1 MVLFNL
7 NDGWNLL
14 FCGYWSG
21 FEFISKKGKGMHFE
35 TKLLHGA
42 YAPEEKTGATTTP
55 IFQSSAFAYESAEE
69 LEAVFAGRAP
79 GFVYSRINNPTL
91 DRFERRM
98 TVLEDGL
105 ASVSCASGMAAI
117 STTVLALAGSGDEI
131 ISGNSIFGGT
141 YSLFAHTLARYGIS
155 TRFVET
161 TDVEAYRQVVSHRTR
176 LIFVET
182 IGNPKLDV
190 PDIRAI
196 AEVAKEHGIV
206 LVVDN
211 TVTTPMLCQPKALG
225 ADIVIHSTSKYI
237 NGHGNAIGGTIVD
250 CGTFDWDNP
259 RYAHLKEYFDRAGQ
273 FAFVASL
280 RNRVHRDLGCC
291 FSPFNAFL
299 MSIGMESLALRMER
313 HCSNATAVAET
324 LSGDSRIEHVV
335 YPGLSSHPNHAVAS
349 RQFGGMYG
357 GLLTLRLGTK
367 QRCFKFINTLKHAQ
381 NLANLG
387 DAKTLIIHPAST
399 ICREANDAERTAMGV
414 TDDLVRISIGIEHVD
429 DIREDIAQA
438 LNSMAT

>member
-1 MVLFNL
+1 
-7 NDGWNLL
+7 
-14 FCGYWSG
+14 
-21 FEFISKKGKGMHFE
+21 MHLE

-42 YAPEEKTGATTTP
+42 YAPEEKTGATSLP
-55 IFQSSAFAYESAEE
+55 IFQSSAFAYESAEQ
-69 LEAVFAGRAP
+69 LESVFAGRAP

-98 TVLEDGL
+98 TALEEGL
-105 ASVSCASGMAAI
+105 ASVACASGMAAI
-117 STTVLALAGSGDEI
+117 STTALALAGAGDEI
-131 ISGNSIFGGT
+131 VSGNSIFGGT
-141 YSLFAHTLARYGIS
+141 YSLFAHTLPRYGIT

-161 TDVEAYRQVVSHRTR
+161 TDVDAYRDAITDRTR

-190 PDIRAI
+190 PDIEAI
-196 AEVAKEHGIV
+196 AAVAREHGIV

-211 TVTTPMLCQPKALG
+211 TVTTPVLCRPKALG

-250 CGTFDWDNP
+250 CGTFDWGTP
-259 RYAHLKEYFDRAGQ
+259 RYAHLKEYHDRVRQ

-291 FSPFNAFL
+291 FTPFNAFL

-313 HCSNATAVAET
+313 HCSNAAAVAEV
-324 LSGDSRIEHVV
+324 LSRDARVEHVR
-335 YPGLSSHPNHAVAS
+335 YPGLPAHPNHKVAG
-349 RQFGGMYG
+349 RQFDDTYG
-357 GLLTLRLGTK
+357 ALLTLQLGTK
-367 QRCFKFINTLKHAQ
+367 ARCFKFINALQHVQ

-387 DAKTLIIHPAST
+387 DAKTLVIHPAST
-399 ICREANDAERTAMGV
+399 FCREANDSERNAMGV
-414 TDDLVRISIGIEHVD
+414 TEDLVRVSIGIEHVD
-429 DIREDIAQA
+429 DICEDITQA
-438 LNSMAT
+438 LNGVAT

>member
-1 MVLFNL
+1 MYVHL
-7 NDGWNLL
+7 
-14 FCGYWSG
+14 
-21 FEFISKKGKGMHFE
+21 E

-42 YAPEEKTGATTTP
+42 YAPEEKTGATVSP
-55 IFQSSAFAYESAEE
+55 IFQSSAYAYESAED

-91 DRFERRM
+91 DRFEKRM
-98 TVLEDGL
+98 TTLEDGL
-105 ASVSCASGMAAI
+105 ASVACASGMAAI
-117 STTVLALAGSGDEI
+117 STVALALAGSGDEI
-131 ISGNSIFGGT
+131 VSGNSIFGGT
-141 YSLFAHTLARYGIS
+141 YSLFSHTLTRYGIT

-161 TDVEAYRQVVSHRTR
+161 TDVEAYRQAITDRTR

-190 PDIRAI
+190 PDISAI
-196 AEVAKEHGIV
+196 AAVAREHGIV

-211 TVTTPMLCQPKALG
+211 TVTTPVLCRPKELG
-225 ADIVIHSTSKYI
+225 ADIVVHSTSKYI

-259 RYAHLKEYFDRAGQ
+259 RYTHLKEYYDRVRQ

-313 HCSNATAVAET
+313 HCSNAAAVAED
-324 LSGDSRIEHVV
+324 LNADSNVEHVG
-335 YPGLSSHPNHAVAS
+335 YPGLEAHPNHDVAT

-367 QRCFKFINTLKHAQ
+367 QRCFTFINALKHAQ

-387 DAKTLIIHPAST
+387 DAKSLIVHPAST
-399 ICREANDAERTAMGV
+399 FCREANDAEREAMGV
-414 TDDLVRISIGIEHVD
+414 TDDLVRVSIGIEHVD
-429 DIREDIAQA
+429 DIREDITQA
-438 LNSMAT
+438 LKRMAT

>member
-1 MVLFNL
+1 
-7 NDGWNLL
+7 
-14 FCGYWSG
+14 
-21 FEFISKKGKGMHFE
+21 MHLE

-42 YAPEEKTGATTTP
+42 YAPEDKTGATTLP
-55 IFQSSAFAYESAEE
+55 VFQSSAFAYESAEQ

-91 DRFERRM
+91 DRFEKRM
-98 TVLEDGL
+98 TALEEGL
-105 ASVSCASGMAAI
+105 ASVACASGMAAI
-117 STTVLALAGSGDEI
+117 STTALALAGSGDEI

-141 YSLFAHTLARYGIS
+141 YSLFAHTLPRYGIT

-161 TDVEAYRQVVSHRTR
+161 TDVGGYREAITDRTR

-190 PDIRAI
+190 PDIEAI
-196 AEVAKEHGIV
+196 AAVAREHGIV

-211 TVTTPMLCQPKALG
+211 TVTTPVLCRPKELG

-250 CGTFDWDNP
+250 CGTFEWDNP
-259 RYAHLKEYFDRAGQ
+259 RYAHLKEYYDRGRQ

-313 HCSNATAVAET
+313 HCSNAAAVAEA
-324 LSGDSRIEHVV
+324 LSYDSRVEHVG
-335 YPGLSSHPNHAVAS
+335 YPGLSPHPDHEVAS

-367 QRCFKFINTLKHAQ
+367 QRCFLFINALKHAQ

-387 DAKTLIIHPAST
+387 DAKTLVIHPAST
-399 ICREANDAERTAMGV
+399 FCREASDAEREAMGV

-429 DIREDIAQA
+429 DICVDITQA

>member
-1 MVLFNL
+1 
-7 NDGWNLL
+7 
-14 FCGYWSG
+14 
-21 FEFISKKGKGMHFE
+21 MHLE

-42 YAPEEKTGATTTP
+42 YAPDEKTGATAPP

-69 LEAVFAGRAP
+69 LEAVFAGRGA
-79 GFVYSRINNPTL
+79 GYVYSRINNPTL
-91 DRFERRM
+91 DRFEKRM

-117 STTVLALAGSGDEI
+117 STTALALAGSGDEI

-141 YSLFAHTLARYGIS
+141 YSLFAHTLPRYGIS

-161 TDVEAYRQVVSHRTR
+161 TDVDAYRQAVTDRTR

-190 PDIRAI
+190 PDIAAI
-196 AEVAKEHGIV
+196 AKVAKAHGIV

-250 CGTFDWDNP
+250 CGTFEWGNP
-259 RYAHLKEYFDRAGQ
+259 RYAHLKEYHDRVRQ
-273 FAFVASL
+273 FAFLASL
-280 RNRVHRDLGCC
+280 RNRVHRDLGSC

-299 MSIGMESLALRMER
+299 MSIGMESLGLRMER
-313 HCSNATAVAET
+313 HCSNAAAVAEV
-324 LSGDSRIEHVV
+324 LSGDPRVEHVG
-335 YPGLSSHPNHAVAS
+335 YPGLSTHPNHEVAS
-349 RQFGGMYG
+349 RQFAGKYS

-367 QRCFKFINTLKHAQ
+367 QRCFKFINALKHAQ

-399 ICREANDAERTAMGV
+399 FCREASDAERAAMGV

-429 DIREDIAQA
+429 DIREDITQA
-438 LNSMAT
+438 LDSMAI